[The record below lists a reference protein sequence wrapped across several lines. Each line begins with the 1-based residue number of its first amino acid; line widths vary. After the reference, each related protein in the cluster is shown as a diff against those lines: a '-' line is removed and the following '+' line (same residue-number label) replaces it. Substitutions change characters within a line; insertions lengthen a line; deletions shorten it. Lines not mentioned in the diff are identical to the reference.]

1 MPINAAGFSIVD
13 LGEIPTAIIDSFSRL
28 ALDQYMGNGNR
39 YRRFSQYKMS
49 FNQEGWNFELLAHR
63 PYMTFSKYNPVAGGI
78 KRFYEPIEV
87 DFTPFIKLGATDIE
101 LDKTQNWQIN
111 VHQYRVIVNPKLKGI
126 TVPEGRHR
134 DGHSF
139 VMIGVVARKDISGAE
154 MSLYRHAHDIEPF
167 YTATLLEGQAVLLDD
182 KRMLHDVTAITPVDE
197 EGYRDIFVVAF
208 SPWTDRWHGDEFEK
222 KVIESAR
229 HLLAGESDATSK

>member
-1 MPINAAGFSIVD
+1 MPINNDGFSIIE
-13 LGEIPTAIIDSFSRL
+13 LGAIPTDVVDSFSRL
-28 ALDQYMGNGNR
+28 ALDQYMGGGNR

-49 FNQEGWNFELLAHR
+49 FNETAWDFELLAHR

-87 DFTPFIKLGATDIE
+87 DFTPFIERGAIE
-101 LDKTQNWQIN
+101 IALDQAQDWQIN
-111 VHQYRVIVNPKLKGI
+111 VHQYRVIVNPQLKGV

-139 VMIGVVARKDISGAE
+139 VMIGVVARKNIYGAE
-154 MSLYRHAHDIEPF
+154 MSLYRNADDTEPF
-167 YTATLLEGQAVLLDD
+167 YNDILLEGQAVLLDD
-182 KRMLHDVTAITPVDE
+182 QNMFHDVTEIIPVNE

-208 SPWTDRWHGDEFEK
+208 SPWADRWHGDEFEK
-222 KVIESAR
+222 KVIESVQA
-229 HLLAGESDATSK
+229 